1 MTYTRRNMAAG
12 KSIDFSGEVEEEE
25 EEEEEVC
32 SLKPKRQ
39 KTNDGYYN
47 VPIRS
52 FDQIRSGVGNCDL
65 VDSRVSYFDGEIGL
79 DTKIRSGRV
88 VVNQN
93 TEGDRPP
100 LFKSA
105 RGRVQVLPSRFN
117 DTVIHPWKK
126 DCSNDYK
133 SNCENGKH
141 VMLKKRTSNVMA
153 DKFSFQKHDLNLFSA
168 KMEEGEIGYNGIK
181 DFGGKMYSSS
191 RSTVTSAR
199 DGSSSPLLE
208 TDEYPPKLLGSSF
221 RAEEKLVKEKAAIK
235 EDFYKPE
242 DFILGDIVWA
252 KSGKNYPAWPAIVID
267 PLWQAPHTV
276 LKACVPGTI
285 CVMYYGYSKN
295 GTQRVISLSLSLS
308 LSLSQQKNADSLT
321 MHGFRGQTKLYGSK
335 PKDFQFAIEEA
346 FLAESGYSETGQ
358 GTEQEAPAADHIEIQ
373 EATGSNED
381 QECYFHNQASCSLG
395 VRGFLWFSLN
405 NRCDKLIIKK
415 GSYDR
420 KGTGLCDSCG
430 LIMPCKTTKKR
441 RGLTFEVQSLCEHC
455 AKLWKSK
462 QYCGVC
468 KKIWHHSDGGKWVCC
483 DGCNVWVHAE
493 CAKISS
499 KLFKDLD
506 GFDYYCPECKSNSS
520 YELSVAEKGQSKV
533 RSTENSGQTMIPDKI
548 TVVCTGME
556 GFYFP
561 SLHLVECTCGS
572 CGTKKRT
579 PSEWE
584 KHTGSR
590 AKKWKVSIK
599 VKGSML
605 TLEKWVC
612 TGSLH
617 SKAIEE
623 YNALGFN
630 PLKLNK
636 QQLLSFLKEKYE
648 PVYAKW
654 TTERCAVCRW
664 VEDWEYNKII
674 ICNRCQMAVHQ
685 ECYGANN
692 VLDFTSWVCRACET
706 PDVDRECCLCP
717 VKGIPTISMFIS
729 AYAGGALKPTDVDTL
744 WVHVTCA
751 WFRPE
756 IAFLNG
762 VTMEPAVGLLKI
774 PSHTFVKCLVVNVS
788 ILIVNH
794 LLELQTCVICKQSH
808 GSCTECY
815 KCATSFHTMC
825 ASRAG
830 YQMELHCS
838 EKNGKQITK
847 WISYCAVHRG
857 LYNESGV
864 KPMPFDLRCANIS
877 SATESLGLNPGFLVY
892 DMLIS
897 VGITSQLDASFL
909 YKEAPH
915 VLAKTIFSRHSVV
928 CMAPNPD
935 NVLVIQTP
943 SGIFSTRSL
952 LQSQKQEHFF
962 RGSRLVPCK
971 TAEIHDVSKAETND
985 VEPFSAAR
993 CRIFR
998 RSNKKTER
1006 YRVCFG
1012 RSGIHGWGL
1021 FARRSMQEGDMV
1033 LEYRGEQVRR
1043 SIADLREAR
1052 YRSEGK
1058 DCYVSCFK
1066 WASLMRQSTLCNFA
1080 CKAVVKLFKISDEVV
1095 IDATNKGN
1103 IARLIN
1109 HSCMPNCY
1117 ARIIS
1122 MDDEVSR
1129 IVLIAKSD
1137 VAAGDELT
1145 YDYLFDTD
1153 EREESKV
1160 PCLCRAPNCRKFMN

>member
-1 MTYTRRNMAAG
+1 MEMC
-12 KSIDFSGEVEEEE
+12 IDFLCHTSNY
-25 EEEEEVC
+25 
-32 SLKPKRQ
+32 L
-39 KTNDGYYN
+39 
-47 VPIRS
+47 I
-52 FDQIRSGVGNCDL
+52 
-65 VDSRVSYFDGEIGL
+65 
-79 DTKIRSGRV
+79 
-88 VVNQN
+88 NQN
-93 TEGDRPP
+93 G
-100 LFKSA
+100 KK
-105 RGRVQVLPSRFN
+105 VLPSRFN

-133 SNCENGKH
+133 SNCENGKP
-141 VMLKKRTSNVMA
+141 VMLKKRTSNGMA
-153 DKFSFQKHDLNLFSA
+153 DKVSFQKHDLNLFSA
-168 KMEEGEIGYNGIK
+168 KVEEGEIGYNGIK

-295 GTQRVISLSLSLS
+295 GTQRDYAWVKDGMIFPFSEYM
-308 LSLSQQKNADSLT
+308 DR
-321 MHGFRGQTKLYGSK
+321 FRGQTKLYGSK

-346 FLAESGYSETGQ
+346 FLAESGYSETGH
-358 GTEQEAPAADHIEIQ
+358 GTEQEAPEADHIEIQ
-373 EATGSNED
+373 EATGSNEY
-381 QECYFHNQASCSLG
+381 QECYSHNQASLV
-395 VRGFLWFSLN
+395 VRGFLCFSLN

-520 YELSVAEKGQSKV
+520 YELSVAETGQSKV

-561 SLHLVECTCGS
+561 SLHLIECKCGS

-605 TLEKWVC
+605 TLEKW
-612 TGSLH
+612 
-617 SKAIEE
+617 IEE
-623 YNALGFN
+623 YNAHGFN

-717 VKGIPTISMFIS
+717 VKGIPTISMFI
-729 AYAGGALKPTDVDTL
+729 
-744 WVHVTCA
+744 C
-751 WFRPE
+751 
-756 IAFLNG
+756 
-762 VTMEPAVGLLKI
+762 
-774 PSHTFVKCLVVNVS
+774 
-788 ILIVNH
+788 
-794 LLELQTCVICKQSH
+794 
-808 GSCTECY
+808 
-815 KCATSFHTMC
+815 
-825 ASRAG
+825 
-830 YQMELHCS
+830 
-838 EKNGKQITK
+838 
-847 WISYCAVHRG
+847 
-857 LYNESGV
+857 
-864 KPMPFDLRCANIS
+864 
-877 SATESLGLNPGFLVY
+877 
-892 DMLIS
+892 
-897 VGITSQLDASFL
+897 
-909 YKEAPH
+909 
-915 VLAKTIFSRHSVV
+915 
-928 CMAPNPD
+928 
-935 NVLVIQTP
+935 
-943 SGIFSTRSL
+943 
-952 LQSQKQEHFF
+952 
-962 RGSRLVPCK
+962 
-971 TAEIHDVSKAETND
+971 
-985 VEPFSAAR
+985 
-993 CRIFR
+993 
-998 RSNKKTER
+998 
-1006 YRVCFG
+1006 
-1012 RSGIHGWGL
+1012 
-1021 FARRSMQEGDMV
+1021 
-1033 LEYRGEQVRR
+1033 
-1043 SIADLREAR
+1043 
-1052 YRSEGK
+1052 
-1058 DCYVSCFK
+1058 
-1066 WASLMRQSTLCNFA
+1066 
-1080 CKAVVKLFKISDEVV
+1080 
-1095 IDATNKGN
+1095 
-1103 IARLIN
+1103 
-1109 HSCMPNCY
+1109 
-1117 ARIIS
+1117 
-1122 MDDEVSR
+1122 
-1129 IVLIAKSD
+1129 
-1137 VAAGDELT
+1137 
-1145 YDYLFDTD
+1145 
-1153 EREESKV
+1153 
-1160 PCLCRAPNCRKFMN
+1160 